1 MGKFQEKLALK
12 RQTALRILL
21 SRCIKIAGRS
31 ECVYLQELLCPV
43 SLGLTRHGVDLP
55 GLVEGDD
62 AVEAGPG
69 LARVH
74 VVGPA
79 HLARLARPL
88 ARVQGVVVHRLE
100 GGRGPRGA
108 RHGRTR
114 GACRQYR
121 YILF

>member
-62 AVEAGPG
+62 AVEARPG
-69 LARVH
+69 LAWVH

-114 GACRQYR
+114 GTCRQYR
-121 YILF
+121 YFL